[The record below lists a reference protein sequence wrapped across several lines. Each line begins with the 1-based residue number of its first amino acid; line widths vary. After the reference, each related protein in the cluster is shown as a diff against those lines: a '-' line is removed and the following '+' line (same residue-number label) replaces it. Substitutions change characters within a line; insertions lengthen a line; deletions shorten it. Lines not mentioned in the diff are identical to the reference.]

1 MLIDI
6 TDLKEENVITDFCL
20 GEIPEFGALL
30 QKANQLEIPVFELN
44 ETNMGEAGTVLTQM
58 IKKKDDFNQLF
69 EKIATIITRML

>member
-1 MLIDI
+1 MFLSHNNRASPH
-6 TDLKEENVITDFCL
+6 TSP
-20 GEIPEFGALL
+20 EIPEFGALL